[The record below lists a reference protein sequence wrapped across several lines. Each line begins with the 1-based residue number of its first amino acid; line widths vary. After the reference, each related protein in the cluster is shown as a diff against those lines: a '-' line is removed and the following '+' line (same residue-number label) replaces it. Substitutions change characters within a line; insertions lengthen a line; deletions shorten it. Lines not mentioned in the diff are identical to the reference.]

1 MDPLYIVIAQ
11 STLQLNVKFRLS
23 IILFI
28 GSILPVPVAIYPLNT
43 NYTVTDGSC
52 YSNQASKQVGVHLT
66 TGPYNKP
73 GAAYEFTG
81 IPQSYIEIPASQRL
95 DTRYSITILAWIF
108 HSGLSSGPIF
118 SYVENDGLGL
128 QLWVM
133 GQRTLF
139 ARLMA
144 RDDDPNDMLI
154 LESNKVNL
162 TGSWHYVGLSFD
174 YSSRRARLWIDGQSF
189 QETITVGELQL
200 KTAGLVRVGSI
211 STKHTRHFKGRVS
224 CMQVYNRALTQS
236 DVQSV
241 KDRCFR
247 DGKDFLY

>member
-1 MDPLYIVIAQ
+1 M
-11 STLQLNVKFRLS
+11 
-23 IILFI
+23 
-28 GSILPVPVAIYPLNT
+28 PVPVAIYPLNT

-52 YSNQASKQVGVHLT
+52 YNNNQASKQVGIHLT

-73 GAAYEFTG
+73 GAAYEFAG

-236 DVQSV
+236 DVQAV